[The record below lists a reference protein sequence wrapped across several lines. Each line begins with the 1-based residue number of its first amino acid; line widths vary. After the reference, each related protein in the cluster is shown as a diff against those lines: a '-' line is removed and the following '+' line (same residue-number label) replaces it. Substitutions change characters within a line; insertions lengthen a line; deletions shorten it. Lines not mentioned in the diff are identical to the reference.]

1 MDIHEKFS
9 QTRSSR
15 RTSLI
20 LVPETSA
27 EIEAK
32 EHFGVRPGHVQAHKA
47 RQEKEDLEKK
57 QCSPLQSLE
66 DNDEVGE
73 FELDASEREAME
85 RFEEE
90 HPGWARFDVD
100 IVIKTVVYAGIGWL
114 AVDTIPVMFEYIGL
128 GTSSL

>member
-1 MDIHEKFS
+1 M
-9 QTRSSR
+9 
-15 RTSLI
+15 
-20 LVPETSA
+20 LVPETGA

-32 EHFGVRPGHVQAHKA
+32 EHFGVRPGHVQAHRLK
-47 RQEKEDLEKK
+47 QEKEDLEKE
-57 QCSPLQSLE
+57 QTDLQSLE
-66 DNDEVGE
+66 DDDGADELQ
-73 FELDASEREAME
+73 LDASEREAME

-90 HPGWARFDVD
+90 HPSWARFDVD